1 MPAVDAARVEPVSPE
16 RARAL
21 TGMSLVQSGQG
32 HYQDAIATAEEG
44 RRAAVQVSAPATE
57 ARALTV
63 LGWSLCNLG
72 RVAEGLAHLERAQLL
87 ASAEEDIPS
96 AAEDIP
102 TLLWTRGQLAAG
114 LLASGRAAA
123 AIDAASDV
131 LDLSRSLGAEAAYGP
146 YSATPGIEA
155 MILLGDWAAAQQ
167 LIGQLLDLEP
177 PGGAAAFP
185 RMASGL
191 LCLWQ
196 GEVAPARADLAR
208 ALRDSELSMTSE
220 LE

>member
-1 MPAVDAARVEPVSPE
+1 MPYLKPGTAELRGLLLARVERLPRDAGPDSEGAAQAYAAAVDAARVEPVAPE
-16 RARAL
+16 LARAL

-87 ASAEEDIPS
+87 ASAEEDIP
-96 AAEDIP
+96 

-123 AIDAASDV
+123 AIDAAADV
-131 LDLSRSLGAEAAYGP
+131 PWISAGRWGQRRRTPPTAPRPGSR
-146 YSATPGIEA
+146 
-155 MILLGDWAAAQQ
+155 
-167 LIGQLLDLEP
+167 
-177 PGGAAAFP
+177 
-185 RMASGL
+185 R
-191 LCLWQ
+191 
-196 GEVAPARADLAR
+196 
-208 ALRDSELSMTSE
+208 
-220 LE
+220 